1 MAIGYKN
8 KIEICL
14 LLLNKYFIR
23 NENYFII
30 FVIQHKNGNLLV
42 CDYIGDMKFYKLELI
57 KSQFLFN
64 CKLSINVLNF
74 CKIIELN
81 NKNLLSVCAG
91 FYSLTEFK
99 LNEKTNQY
107 DKEYITC
114 YENIIFND
122 IIELPNYLDIK
133 WLYYQKI
140 VIF

>member
-1 MAIGYKN
+1 
-8 KIEICL
+8 
-14 LLLNKYFIR
+14 
-23 NENYFII
+23 
-30 FVIQHKNGNLLV
+30 
-42 CDYIGDMKFYKLELI
+42 MKFYKLELT

-64 CKLSINVLNF
+64 CKLSETDLNF
-74 CKIIELN
+74 CKIIEIN
-81 NKNLLSVCAG
+81 NKNLLSVYAG